1 MQINNKDA
9 TTLKSSCFLSTN
21 IIKLSEDIIKYGI
34 ENKASDIHIR
44 EINKEVSLEYRING
58 ILEKINIFKDV
69 KQKKYFLITESN
81 HTSDIVRRREI
92 GDIVLEIV
100 GLSFVAILLGYSLIM
115 KVFPKTEL
123 YFKNI
128 VLVVLGIML
137 VIFLVSVLNNLR
149 YYWTSLYYYIIPF
162 IFIVICRQDV
172 VKKSNI
178 LMFFLWIAVAY
189 LIFAMSLPIYILRKI
204 TNNIILLS
212 IFISVIIP
220 IVFNHL
226 LVKYIMEYINQ
237 SRSDIDIYKQM
248 IHQYKIPKAI
258 VDYIYKTPET
268 FKMFNTIIDKW
279 TTNETSSILGTMNFL
294 CISSYSLGSFIINMK
309 LKLGDSK
316 AKEIYS
322 ELIAQEKTSKS
333 DDSQTYSKIR
343 DCIFYG
349 GESYKNRIIDNLKY
363 RELID
368 KVEFSKTKHT
378 IRHNCFINLL
388 KKLWNWI
395 NNRLRSWI

>member
-1 MQINNKDA
+1 
-9 TTLKSSCFLSTN
+9 
-21 IIKLSEDIIKYGI
+21 
-34 ENKASDIHIR
+34 
-44 EINKEVSLEYRING
+44 
-58 ILEKINIFKDV
+58 
-69 KQKKYFLITESN
+69 
-81 HTSDIVRRREI
+81 
-92 GDIVLEIV
+92 
-100 GLSFVAILLGYSLIM
+100 
-115 KVFPKTEL
+115 
-123 YFKNI
+123 
-128 VLVVLGIML
+128 
-137 VIFLVSVLNNLR
+137 
-149 YYWTSLYYYIIPF
+149 
-162 IFIVICRQDV
+162 
-172 VKKSNI
+172 
-178 LMFFLWIAVAY
+178 
-189 LIFAMSLPIYILRKI
+189 
-204 TNNIILLS
+204 
-212 IFISVIIP
+212 
-220 IVFNHL
+220 
-226 LVKYIMEYINQ
+226 
-237 SRSDIDIYKQM
+237 M

>member
-1 MQINNKDA
+1 MDRLRKKRLF
-9 TTLKSSCFLSTN
+9 T
-21 IIKLSEDIIKYGI
+21 IIWIIAFVVAAGQGKYL
-34 ENKASDIHIR
+34 
-44 EINKEVSLEYRING
+44 VSLFLF
-58 ILEKINIFKDV
+58 ILIPLMIFWWRKELVSKIKEKINIFKDV